1 MLLGIKKVKVL
12 FLPLPQTQ
20 KTYKQTFEQELR
32 QINVHKQT
40 IHRHLNKSTDI
51 LLYTNKQYTDI
62 PTKAQT
68 QTDRKLNSGSSVD
81 LRSGHSIQRFRSKI
95 FLTFSLK
102 GFRTNDLKV
111 WCRYS
116 FCIIV
121 PVQPAML
128 ATTKCFIKWANP
140 SLCWIYFSFC
150 IPIRMANI

>member
-111 WCRYS
+111 
-116 FCIIV
+116 
-121 PVQPAML
+121 
-128 ATTKCFIKWANP
+128 
-140 SLCWIYFSFC
+140 
-150 IPIRMANI
+150 

>member
-1 MLLGIKKVKVL
+1 MLLVIKKVKVL

-111 WCRYS
+111 WCIPFVSLFLFSRP
-116 FCIIV
+116 CLLLLNVLLNGPI
-121 PVQPAML
+121 PA
-128 ATTKCFIKWANP
+128 

>member
-1 MLLGIKKVKVL
+1 ML
-12 FLPLPQTQ
+12 LPLPQTQ

-111 WCRYS
+111 WCIPFVSLFLFSRP
-116 FCIIV
+116 CLLLLNVLLNGPI
-121 PVQPAML
+121 PA
-128 ATTKCFIKWANP
+128 

>member
-111 WCRYS
+111 WCIPFVSLFLFSRP
-116 FCIIV
+116 CLLLLNVLLNGPI
-121 PVQPAML
+121 PA
-128 ATTKCFIKWANP
+128 

>member
-1 MLLGIKKVKVL
+1 MFVCIKKVKVL

-111 WCRYS
+111 WCIPFVSLFLFSRP
-116 FCIIV
+116 CLLLLNVLLNGPI
-121 PVQPAML
+121 PA
-128 ATTKCFIKWANP
+128 